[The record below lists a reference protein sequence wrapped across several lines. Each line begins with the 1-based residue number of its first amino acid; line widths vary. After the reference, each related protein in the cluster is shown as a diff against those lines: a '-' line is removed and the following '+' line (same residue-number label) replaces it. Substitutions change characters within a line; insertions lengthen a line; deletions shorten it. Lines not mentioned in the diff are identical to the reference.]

1 MRNEIEITLRQVN
14 SLLLTALS
22 SYCHRCHYRVR
33 SIENAND
40 LKIVAELYNED
51 VLTMKLLAEGEV
63 EIETQN
69 YCSGESRFTRES
81 LNALLRATN
90 PSPEPATDA

>member
-1 MRNEIEITLRQVN
+1 MRNDIEINLRKVN

-22 SYCHRCHYRVR
+22 SYCQRCHYRVR

-63 EIETQN
+63 VIETQN
-69 YCSGESRFTRES
+69 YYSGESRFTRES